1 MQTNAISRLVL
12 IGSFVALGGCG
23 SCDADKDKPA
33 TTAAS
38 SSSSSSIAPR
48 AVASTPPA
56 MQSTGAIMT
65 DIAKAGHHVDNLLV
79 IRSDTTLKLSGTAKT
94 EADKKGAEDVAKA
107 SPGITAVV
115 NNIVVAP

>member
-1 MQTNAISRLVL
+1 MKTNAIHGL
-12 IGSFVALGGCG
+12 IGVALLLSGGSALGGCG
-23 SCDADKDKPA
+23 SCNADKDKPA
-33 TTAAS
+33 GTAAS
-38 SSSSSSIAPR
+38 SSVAPR
-48 AVASTPPA
+48 AVTSSPPV

-65 DIAKAGHHVDNLLV
+65 DIAKAGHHVDNLMV

-94 EADKKGAEDVAKA
+94 EADKKGAEDVARA